1 MSAVS
6 LVRVLLVNII
16 MQMYLIYSRMI
27 IEIIFYLCLE
37 PNKEKVM
44 KRVFVFVVSL
54 LVLGSLA
61 RVNAQEKE
69 TLVKVGDDVPEFVV
83 EMFDGQKINIKD
95 LKGKIV
101 LINFWAT
108 WCPPCQ
114 EELKRVQKEII
125 DRFKGKDF
133 VFLAISREESK
144 EQVKKFRERN
154 GYTFP
159 MGLDPERK
167 IYSKFA
173 TATIPRNFIIDK
185 KGKIVEIEVG
195 YTKEAFAKMIEKLEK
210 ALQ

>member
-1 MSAVS
+1 
-6 LVRVLLVNII
+6 
-16 MQMYLIYSRMI
+16 MYLIYSRMI
-27 IEIIFYLCLE
+27 IENIIYLCKE

-44 KRVFVFVVSL
+44 KRVFIFTVSL
-54 LVLGSLA
+54 LVLGTLA
-61 RVNAQEKE
+61 RVNAQEKV

-114 EELKRVQKEII
+114 EELKRVQKEIL

-195 YTKEAFAKMIEKLEK
+195 YTKEAFAKMIEKLERLLK
-210 ALQ
+210 

>member
-1 MSAVS
+1 
-6 LVRVLLVNII
+6 
-16 MQMYLIYSRMI
+16 MYLIYSRMI
-27 IEIIFYLCLE
+27 IENIIYLCKE

-114 EELKRVQKEII
+114 EELKRVQKEIL

-195 YTKEAFAKMIEKLEK
+195 YTKEAFAKMIEKLERLLK
-210 ALQ
+210 

>member
-1 MSAVS
+1 
-6 LVRVLLVNII
+6 
-16 MQMYLIYSRMI
+16 MYLIYSRMI
-27 IEIIFYLCLE
+27 IENIIYLCKE

-44 KRVFVFVVSL
+44 KRVFIFMVSL
-54 LVLGSLA
+54 LVLGTLA

-159 MGLDPERK
+159 MGLDAERK

-210 ALQ
+210 LLK

>member
-1 MSAVS
+1 
-6 LVRVLLVNII
+6 
-16 MQMYLIYSRMI
+16 MYLIYSRMI
-27 IEIIFYLCLE
+27 IENIIYLCKE

-44 KRVFVFVVSL
+44 KRVFIFTVSL
-54 LVLGSLA
+54 LVLGTLA

-210 ALQ
+210 LLK

>member
-1 MSAVS
+1 
-6 LVRVLLVNII
+6 

-27 IEIIFYLCLE
+27 IENIIYLCKE

-114 EELKRVQKEII
+114 EELKRVQKEIL

-195 YTKEAFAKMIEKLEK
+195 YTKEAFAKMIEKLERLLK
-210 ALQ
+210 

>member
-1 MSAVS
+1 
-6 LVRVLLVNII
+6 

-114 EELKRVQKEII
+114 EELKRVQKEIL

-195 YTKEAFAKMIEKLEK
+195 YTKEAFAKIIEKLERLLK
-210 ALQ
+210 

>member
-1 MSAVS
+1 
-6 LVRVLLVNII
+6 
-16 MQMYLIYSRMI
+16 MYLIYSRMI
-27 IEIIFYLCLE
+27 IENIIYLCKE

-61 RVNAQEKE
+61 RVNAQEKV

-195 YTKEAFAKMIEKLEK
+195 YTKEAFAKMIEKLERLLK
-210 ALQ
+210 

>member
-1 MSAVS
+1 
-6 LVRVLLVNII
+6 
-16 MQMYLIYSRMI
+16 MYLIYSRMI

-144 EQVKKFRERN
+144 EQVKKFQERN

-210 ALQ
+210 LLK

>member
-1 MSAVS
+1 
-6 LVRVLLVNII
+6 
-16 MQMYLIYSRMI
+16 MYLIYSRMI
-27 IEIIFYLCLE
+27 IENIIYLCKE

-44 KRVFVFVVSL
+44 KRVFIFMVSL
-54 LVLGSLA
+54 LVLGTLA

-154 GYTFP
+154 EYTFP

-195 YTKEAFAKMIEKLEK
+195 YTKEAFAKMIEKLERLLK
-210 ALQ
+210 

>member
-1 MSAVS
+1 
-6 LVRVLLVNII
+6 
-16 MQMYLIYSRMI
+16 MYLIYSRMI

-95 LKGKIV
+95 LKVKIV

-210 ALQ
+210 LLK

>member
-1 MSAVS
+1 
-6 LVRVLLVNII
+6 
-16 MQMYLIYSRMI
+16 MYLIYSRMI
-27 IEIIFYLCLE
+27 IENIIYLCKE

-44 KRVFVFVVSL
+44 KRVFIFMVSL
-54 LVLGSLA
+54 LVLGTLA

-133 VFLAISREESK
+133 VFLAISRKESK

-195 YTKEAFAKMIEKLEK
+195 YTKEAFSKMIEKLERLLK
-210 ALQ
+210 

>member
-1 MSAVS
+1 
-6 LVRVLLVNII
+6 
-16 MQMYLIYSRMI
+16 MYLIYSRMI
-27 IEIIFYLCLE
+27 IENIIYLCKE

-195 YTKEAFAKMIEKLEK
+195 YTKEAFAKMIEKLERLLK
-210 ALQ
+210 

>member
-1 MSAVS
+1 
-6 LVRVLLVNII
+6 

-27 IEIIFYLCLE
+27 IENIIYLCKE

-44 KRVFVFVVSL
+44 KRVFIFTVSL
-54 LVLGSLA
+54 LVLGTLA

-133 VFLAISREESK
+133 VFLAISREETR

-195 YTKEAFAKMIEKLEK
+195 YTKEAFAKIIEKLERLLK
-210 ALQ
+210 

>member
-1 MSAVS
+1 
-6 LVRVLLVNII
+6 
-16 MQMYLIYSRMI
+16 MYLIYSRMI

-54 LVLGSLA
+54 LVLGTLA

-114 EELKRVQKEII
+114 EELKRVQKEIL

-195 YTKEAFAKMIEKLEK
+195 YTKEAFAKMIEKLERLLK
-210 ALQ
+210 

>member
-1 MSAVS
+1 
-6 LVRVLLVNII
+6 

-27 IEIIFYLCLE
+27 IENIIYLCKE

-44 KRVFVFVVSL
+44 KRVFIFMVSL
-54 LVLGSLA
+54 LVLGTLA

-195 YTKEAFAKMIEKLEK
+195 YTKEAFSKMIEKLERLLK
-210 ALQ
+210 

>member
-1 MSAVS
+1 
-6 LVRVLLVNII
+6 
-16 MQMYLIYSRMI
+16 
-27 IEIIFYLCLE
+27 
-37 PNKEKVM
+37 M
-44 KRVFVFVVSL
+44 KRVFIFVVFL
-54 LVLGSLA
+54 FMLGGLT
-61 RVNAQEKE
+61 RVDAQEKE
-69 TLVKVGDDVPEFVV
+69 TLVKVGDNVPEFVV
-83 EMFDGQKINIKD
+83 EMFDGQKIDIKD

-114 EELKRVQKEII
+114 EELKRVQKEIV

-133 VFLAISREESK
+133 VFLAISREETR

-185 KGKIVEIEVG
+185 KGKIRHYVINDLPLGRNVD
-195 YTKEAFAKMIEKLEK
+195 EAIRMVD
-210 ALQ
+210 ALQHFEEFGEVCPANWSKGKDAMKATNEGVSGYLSRH

>member
-1 MSAVS
+1 
-6 LVRVLLVNII
+6 
-16 MQMYLIYSRMI
+16 MYLIYSRMI

-210 ALQ
+210 LLK

>member
-1 MSAVS
+1 
-6 LVRVLLVNII
+6 

-27 IEIIFYLCLE
+27 IENIIYLCKE

-44 KRVFVFVVSL
+44 KRVFIFMVSL
-54 LVLGSLA
+54 LVLGTLA

-133 VFLAISREESK
+133 VFLAISRKESK

-195 YTKEAFAKMIEKLEK
+195 YTKEAFSKMIEKLERLLK
-210 ALQ
+210 

>member
-1 MSAVS
+1 
-6 LVRVLLVNII
+6 
-16 MQMYLIYSRMI
+16 MYLIYSRMI
-27 IEIIFYLCLE
+27 IENIIYLCKE

-44 KRVFVFVVSL
+44 KRVFIFMVSL
-54 LVLGSLA
+54 LVLGTLA

-159 MGLDPERK
+159 MGLDPERR

-173 TATIPRNFIIDK
+173 TASIPRNFIIDK
-185 KGKIVEIEVG
+185 KGKIVEIEIG
-195 YTKEAFAKMIEKLEK
+195 YTKEAFSKMIEKLERLLK
-210 ALQ
+210 

>member
-1 MSAVS
+1 
-6 LVRVLLVNII
+6 
-16 MQMYLIYSRMI
+16 MYLIYSRMI
-27 IEIIFYLCLE
+27 IKIIFYLCLE

-133 VFLAISREESK
+133 VFLAISREETR

-195 YTKEAFAKMIEKLEK
+195 YTKEAFAKMIEKLERLLK
-210 ALQ
+210 

>member
-1 MSAVS
+1 
-6 LVRVLLVNII
+6 

-27 IEIIFYLCLE
+27 IENIIYLCKE

-54 LVLGSLA
+54 LVLGTLA

-195 YTKEAFAKMIEKLEK
+195 YTKEAFSKMIEKLERLLK
-210 ALQ
+210 

>member
-1 MSAVS
+1 
-6 LVRVLLVNII
+6 
-16 MQMYLIYSRMI
+16 
-27 IEIIFYLCLE
+27 
-37 PNKEKVM
+37 M
-44 KRVFVFVVSL
+44 KRVFIFIVFL
-54 LVLGSLA
+54 FVLGGLT
-61 RVNAQEKE
+61 RVDAQEKE
-69 TLVKVGDDVPEFVV
+69 TLLKVGDDVPEFVV
-83 EMFDGQKINIKD
+83 EMFDGQKIDIKD
-95 LKGKIV
+95 LKGKVV

-133 VFLAISREESK
+133 VFLAISREETK
-144 EQVKKFRERN
+144 EQVKKFRDRN

-173 TATIPRNFIIDK
+173 TASIPRNFIIDK

-195 YTKEAFAKMIEKLEK
+195 YTKESFAKMIEKLEK
-210 ALQ
+210 LLK

>member
-1 MSAVS
+1 
-6 LVRVLLVNII
+6 
-16 MQMYLIYSRMI
+16 MYLIYSRMI
-27 IEIIFYLCLE
+27 IENIIYLCKE

-44 KRVFVFVVSL
+44 KRVFIFTVSL
-54 LVLGSLA
+54 LVLGTLA
-61 RVNAQEKE
+61 RVNAQEKV

-114 EELKRVQKEII
+114 EELKRVQKDII

-195 YTKEAFAKMIEKLEK
+195 YTKEAFAKMIEKLERLLK
-210 ALQ
+210 

>member
-1 MSAVS
+1 
-6 LVRVLLVNII
+6 
-16 MQMYLIYSRMI
+16 MYLIYSRMI
-27 IEIIFYLCLE
+27 IENIIYLCKE

-44 KRVFVFVVSL
+44 KRVFIFTVSL
-54 LVLGSLA
+54 LVLGTLA
-61 RVNAQEKE
+61 RVNAQEKV

-114 EELKRVQKEII
+114 EELKRVQKEIL

-210 ALQ
+210 LLK

>member
-1 MSAVS
+1 
-6 LVRVLLVNII
+6 
-16 MQMYLIYSRMI
+16 MQMYLIYSRMNIENI
-27 IEIIFYLCLE
+27 IYLCWE
-37 PNKEKVM
+37 PNKEKVK
-44 KRVFVFVVSL
+44 KRVFIFVVFL
-54 LVLGSLA
+54 FMLGGLT
-61 RVNAQEKE
+61 RVDAQEKE
-69 TLVKVGDDVPEFVV
+69 TLVKVGDNVPEFVV
-83 EMFDGQKINIKD
+83 EMFDGQKIDIKD

-114 EELKRVQKEII
+114 EELKRVQKEIV

-133 VFLAISREESK
+133 VFLAISREETK

-159 MGLDPERK
+159 MGLDPERR

-185 KGKIVEIEVG
+185 KGKIVEIEIG
-195 YTKEAFAKMIEKLEK
+195 YTKESFAKMIEKLEK
-210 ALQ
+210 LLK

>member
-1 MSAVS
+1 
-6 LVRVLLVNII
+6 
-16 MQMYLIYSRMI
+16 MYLIYSRMI
-27 IEIIFYLCLE
+27 IENIIYLCKE

-44 KRVFVFVVSL
+44 KRVFIFMFSL

-154 GYTFP
+154 GYSFS

-195 YTKEAFAKMIEKLEK
+195 YTKESFAKMLEKLERLLK
-210 ALQ
+210 

>member
-1 MSAVS
+1 
-6 LVRVLLVNII
+6 

-27 IEIIFYLCLE
+27 IENIIYLCKE

-44 KRVFVFVVSL
+44 KRVFIFTVSL

-195 YTKEAFAKMIEKLEK
+195 YTKEAFAKMIEKLERLLK
-210 ALQ
+210 

>member
-1 MSAVS
+1 
-6 LVRVLLVNII
+6 

-27 IEIIFYLCLE
+27 IENIIYLCKE

-44 KRVFVFVVSL
+44 KRVFIFTVSL
-54 LVLGSLA
+54 LVLGTLA
-61 RVNAQEKE
+61 RVNAQEKV

-83 EMFDGQKINIKD
+83 EMFDGQNINIKD

-195 YTKEAFAKMIEKLEK
+195 YTKEAFAKMIEKLERLLK
-210 ALQ
+210 

>member
-1 MSAVS
+1 
-6 LVRVLLVNII
+6 
-16 MQMYLIYSRMI
+16 MI

-114 EELKRVQKEII
+114 EELKRVQKEIL

-159 MGLDPERK
+159 MGLDPER
-167 IYSKFA
+167 
-173 TATIPRNFIIDK
+173 TNFIRSLPRQPFL
-185 KGKIVEIEVG
+185 EILSLIRRERSWRLRSV
-195 YTKEAFAKMIEKLEK
+195 ILRR
-210 ALQ
+210 LLRR

>member
-1 MSAVS
+1 
-6 LVRVLLVNII
+6 
-16 MQMYLIYSRMI
+16 MYLIYSRMI

-37 PNKEKVM
+37 PNKDKVM

-114 EELKRVQKEII
+114 EELKRVQKEIL

-159 MGLDPERK
+159 MGLDPERR

-210 ALQ
+210 LLK